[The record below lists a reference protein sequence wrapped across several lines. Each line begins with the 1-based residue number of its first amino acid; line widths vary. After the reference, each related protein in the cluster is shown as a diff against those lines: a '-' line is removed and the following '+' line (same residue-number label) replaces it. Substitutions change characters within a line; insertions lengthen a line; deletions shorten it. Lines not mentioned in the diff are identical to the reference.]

1 MRNFLFL
8 ARWCVVAWLGVAG
21 AAHALQ
27 PLTTPAELKTLA
39 EAGGVRIVDVRDAE
53 AYALQHL
60 PGAVSAPYA
69 RWRGQPANPGL
80 VPPLKDLT
88 ALVQQLGLTPEQ
100 PTVLVYT
107 GTDSTDFATAA
118 RAYWTLKS
126 LGARQ
131 LSILNGGLNAWR
143 AAGLPISNQAAHAP
157 RSSWQPQFNPQWLAT
172 RAEVRQLLGSG
183 KAVLVDSRP
192 APFFQGRIANDA
204 AKARGT
210 LPGAINIDSDLYFEL
225 GSAVLLDKASLQTEA
240 DAAHAAPGQEVVTFC
255 NAGHWS
261 ATDWFVRSEILGEK
275 NVKLYPGSVID
286 WSQAPE
292 PLPMANEPGRWD
304 KLRDMLTTWADR
316 NLHFIKTR

>member
-1 MRNFLFL
+1 MEITASLVKELRE
-8 ARWCVVAWLGVAG
+8 RTGAG
-21 AAHALQ
+21 MMECKKAL
-27 PLTTPAELKTLA
+27 TENN
-39 EAGGVRIVDVRDAE
+39 GDID
-53 AYALQHL
+53 
-60 PGAVSAPYA
+60 VSAEWL
-69 RWRGQPANPGL
+69 RKQGL
-80 VPPLKDLT
+80 AKADKKADRV
-88 ALVQQLGLTPEQ
+88 
-100 PTVLVYT
+100 
-107 GTDSTDFATAA
+107 AA
-118 RAYWTLKS
+118 EGRIAV
-126 LGARQ
+126 AQ
-131 LSILNGGLNAWR
+131 
-143 AAGLPISNQAAHAP
+143 AG
-157 RSSWQPQFNPQWLAT
+157 
-172 RAEVRQLLGSG
+172 G

-261 ATDWFVRSEILGEK
+261 APDWFVRSEILGEK
-275 NVKLYPGSVID
+275 NVKLYPGSVVD

-316 NLHFIKTR
+316 NPHLIKTR

>member
-1 MRNFLFL
+1 MRRPFRFLLL
-8 ARWCVVAWLGVAG
+8 ALAWATASL
-21 AAHALQ
+21 AAQ
-27 PLTTPAELKTLA
+27 PLLTPAQVKALA
-39 EAGGVRIVDVRDAE
+39 TDPVVRLIDVREAS
-53 AYALQHL
+53 AYAMQHL
-60 PGAVSAPYA
+60 PGALSAPYG
-69 RWRGQPANPGL
+69 RWRTSDANLGLPPTPAE
-80 VPPLKDLT
+80 LT
-88 ALVQQLGLTPEQ
+88 QLVQELGLTPD
-100 PTVLVYT
+100 THAILVYT
-107 GTDSTDFATAA
+107 GIDATDFGGAA